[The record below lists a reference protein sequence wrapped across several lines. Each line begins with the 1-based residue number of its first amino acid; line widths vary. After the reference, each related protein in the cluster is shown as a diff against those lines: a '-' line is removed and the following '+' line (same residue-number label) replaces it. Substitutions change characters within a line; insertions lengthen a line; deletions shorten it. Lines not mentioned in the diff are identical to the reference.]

1 MKYTFYILCI
11 LVAFFLYSCAKQSTP
26 MGGPRDEDPPVV
38 LEMFPKDQ
46 SLNQKPEE
54 IYIIFDE
61 YIKLDNPNKN
71 IIITP
76 KVNKDELV
84 ITGVK
89 NTVKIELNQELE
101 DNTTYVFNFQK
112 TVQDL
117 AESNPTENLKLVFST
132 GETIDSLIFRGKVN
146 NYFPE
151 RGFDFENVI
160 IGLYESL
167 DTTDVFTAQPY
178 YLSQADSSGNFTI
191 SNIKAGEY
199 RAYAWNDANN
209 TLKAEFKSESYDFIL
224 DTLSINQNLTGAT
237 FNLSKGD
244 QTPIKLT
251 RSSPSGSNFDIVV
264 NKDPIEIKLENE
276 EIGKNIFYNYT
287 DKKVRLYSKSTI
299 PDSLKIDVKLQD
311 SLGFKVDTAIYAKF
325 QESERRAEKLTLS
338 ANSGKSFYQDLM
350 IELSFNKPIDEINYD
365 SLYISYDSASVI
377 PIQASMLFMEDSSKR
392 DKLKIKLTIPDSLST
407 EIYTIKA
414 ADSTF
419 KDIEGQFNE
428 AVLSANYRKLKRET
442 LADGLSGQIN
452 NAVAPFI
459 IQLID
464 SKSQIAKEIYIEEG
478 NQFSF
483 TLIDPAAYKIRV
495 IEDLNGN
502 HRWDPSNYPEKR
514 YAERVFYFYDQ
525 EIQSQDIVLKAGWTV
540 DGLIIT
546 APEKTGINQ

>member
-1 MKYTFYILCI
+1 
-11 LVAFFLYSCAKQSTP
+11 

-38 LEMFPKDQ
+38 LEMFPVDQ
-46 SLNQKPEE
+46 SLNQNPEE
-54 IYIIFDE
+54 IYITFDE

-84 ITGVK
+84 ITSVK

-101 DNTTYVFNFQK
+101 ENTTYVFNFQK

-132 GETIDSLIFRGKVN
+132 GETIDSLNFSGKVN

-151 RGFDFENVI
+151 RGFDYENVI

-178 YLSQADSSGNFTI
+178 YLSQADSLGNFNI
-191 SNIKAGEY
+191 SNIKAGQY

-209 TLKAEFKSESYDFIL
+209 NLKAEFKSESYDFIL
-224 DTLSINQNLTGAT
+224 DTLTIDQNLTGAV
-237 FNLSKGD
+237 FNISKGD

-251 RSSPSGSNFDIVV
+251 RSSPSGSNYDIVV
-264 NKDPIEIKLENE
+264 NKDPIEINLENE
-276 EIGKNIFYNYT
+276 EIGRSIFYNYS
-287 DKKVRLYSKSTI
+287 DKKIRLYSKSTI

-325 QESERRAEKLTLS
+325 EESKRRAEKLTFT
-338 ANSGKSFYQDLM
+338 ANSGKSFYQDLF

-365 SLYISYDSASVI
+365 SLYIAYDTASII
-377 PIQASMLFMEDSSKR
+377 PIQAPMISMEDSSKR
-392 DKLKIKLTIPDSLST
+392 DKLKIQLSIADSIPT
-407 EIYTIKA
+407 EIFTIKA

-419 KDIEGQFNE
+419 MDMEGQFNE

-452 NAVAPFI
+452 GATAPFI
-459 IQLID
+459 VQLID
-464 SKSQIAKEIYIEEG
+464 SKSQIAKEIFIEEG

-483 TLIDPAAYKIRV
+483 TLIEPAAYKIRV

-514 YAERVFYFYDQ
+514 YAERVFYFEDQ
-525 EIQSQDIVLKAGWTV
+525 ETKSQDIVLKAGWTV
-540 DGLIIT
+540 DGLTII
-546 APEKTGINQ
+546 APPKTGLN

>member
-1 MKYTFYILCI
+1 MKYAFYIASFL
-11 LVAFFLYSCAKQSTP
+11 LAFLLYSCAKQSTP

-38 LEMFPKDQ
+38 LEMFPVDQ
-46 SLNQKPEE
+46 SLNQNPEE
-54 IYIIFDE
+54 IYITFDE

-84 ITGVK
+84 ITSVK

-101 DNTTYVFNFQK
+101 ENTTYVFNFQK

-132 GETIDSLIFRGKVN
+132 GETIDSLNFSGKVN

-151 RGFDFENVI
+151 RGFDYENVI

-178 YLSQADSSGNFTI
+178 YLSQADSLGNFNI
-191 SNIKAGEY
+191 SNIKAGQY

-209 TLKAEFKSESYDFIL
+209 NLKAEFKSESYDFIL
-224 DTLSINQNLTGAT
+224 DTLTIDQNLTGAV
-237 FNLSKGD
+237 FNISKGD

-251 RSSPSGSNFDIVV
+251 RSSPSGSNYDIVV
-264 NKDPIEIKLENE
+264 NKDPIEINLENE
-276 EIGKNIFYNYT
+276 EIGRSIFYNYS
-287 DKKVRLYSKSTI
+287 DKKIRLYSKSTI

-311 SLGFKVDTAIYAKF
+311 SLGFKVDTAVYAKF
-325 QESERRAEKLTLS
+325 EESERRAEKLTFT
-338 ANSGKSFYQDLM
+338 ANSGKSFYQDLL

-365 SLYISYDSASVI
+365 SLYIAYDTASII
-377 PIQASMLFMEDSSKR
+377 PIQAPMISMEDSSKR
-392 DKLKIKLTIPDSLST
+392 DRLKIQLSIPDSIPT
-407 EIYTIKA
+407 EIFTIKA

-419 KDIEGQFNE
+419 IDIEGQFNE

-452 NAVAPFI
+452 GAVAPFI
-459 IQLID
+459 VQLID
-464 SKSQIAKEIYIEEG
+464 TKSQIAKEIFIEEG

-514 YAERVFYFYDQ
+514 YAERVFYFEDQ
-525 EIQSQDIVLKAGWTV
+525 ETKSQDIVLKAGWTV
-540 DGLIIT
+540 DGLTII
-546 APEKTGINQ
+546 APPKTGLN

>member
-1 MKYTFYILCI
+1 VKYAFYIASFL
-11 LVAFFLYSCAKQSTP
+11 LAFLLYSCAKQSTP

-38 LEMFPKDQ
+38 LEMFPVDQ
-46 SLNQKPEE
+46 SLNQNPEE
-54 IYIIFDE
+54 IYITFDE

-84 ITGVK
+84 ITSVK

-101 DNTTYVFNFQK
+101 ENTTYVFNFQK

-132 GETIDSLIFRGKVN
+132 GETIDSLNFSGKVN

-151 RGFDFENVI
+151 RGFDYENVI

-178 YLSQADSSGNFTI
+178 YLSQADSLGNFNI
-191 SNIKAGEY
+191 SNIKAGQY

-209 TLKAEFKSESYDFIL
+209 NLKAEFKSESYDFIL
-224 DTLSINQNLTGAT
+224 DTLTIDQNLTGAV
-237 FNLSKGD
+237 FNISKGD

-251 RSSPSGSNFDIVV
+251 RSSPSGSNYDIVV
-264 NKDPIEIKLENE
+264 NKDPIEINLENE
-276 EIGKNIFYNYT
+276 EIGRSIFYNYS
-287 DKKVRLYSKSTI
+287 DKKIRLYSKSTI

-325 QESERRAEKLTLS
+325 EESKRRAEKLTFT
-338 ANSGKSFYQDLM
+338 ANSGKSFYQDLF

-365 SLYISYDSASVI
+365 SLYIAYDTASII
-377 PIQASMLFMEDSSKR
+377 PIQAPMISMEDSSKR
-392 DKLKIKLTIPDSLST
+392 DKLKIQLSIADSIPT
-407 EIYTIKA
+407 EIFTIKA

-419 KDIEGQFNE
+419 MDMEGQFNE

-452 NAVAPFI
+452 GATAPFI
-459 IQLID
+459 VQLID
-464 SKSQIAKEIYIEEG
+464 SKSQIAKEIFIEEG

-483 TLIDPAAYKIRV
+483 TLIEPAAYKIRV

-514 YAERVFYFYDQ
+514 YAERVFYFEDQ
-525 EIQSQDIVLKAGWTV
+525 ETKSQDIVLKAGWTV
-540 DGLIIT
+540 DGLTII
-546 APEKTGINQ
+546 APPKTGLN